1 MLRMDQVHVIR
12 HKVLREGA
20 SIRQVALEL
29 GLSRNT
35 VSKYL
40 EQSVP
45 VRRTYRRR
53 QRPVWSRVQS
63 RLEELVAEW
72 EPRTT
77 AKQRLT
83 GVRLYR
89 ALVEE
94 GYQVGLTMI
103 YQYLRERRRQRAEV
117 YVPLIHRAG
126 DEAQVD
132 HHHFQS
138 GVLRV
143 GQGLRRRKAYD
154 RSARSAD
161 SSCPYPRHSRRFVSR
176 QQAQGQCR

>member
-20 SIRQVALEL
+20 SIRQVAREL

-40 EQSVP
+40 DQSVP
-45 VRRTYRRR
+45 ERRTYHQR
-53 QRPVWSRVQS
+53 QRPVWERVQS

-89 ALVEE
+89 ALLDE

-117 YVPLIHRAG
+117 YVPLIHRIG
-126 DEAQVD
+126 DEAHAVRPCVRRED
-132 HHHFQS
+132 EI
-138 GVLRV
+138 VLLRHQGDAPEPRGAADKRRV
-143 GQGLRRRKAYD
+143 RLE
-154 RSARSAD
+154 
-161 SSCPYPRHSRRFVSR
+161 HVE
-176 QQAQGQCR
+176 

>member
-20 SIRQVALEL
+20 SIRQVAREL

-40 EQSVP
+40 DQSVP
-45 VRRTYRRR
+45 VRHAYRLRK
-53 QRPVWSRVQS
+53 RPVWARVQS

-89 ALVEE
+89 ALMDVKLATA
-94 GYQVGLTMI
+94 VSNVML
-103 YQYLRERRRQRAEV
+103 
-117 YVPLIHRAG
+117 P
-126 DEAQVD
+126 
-132 HHHFQS
+132 S
-138 GVLRV
+138 
-143 GQGLRRRKAYD
+143 D
-154 RSARSAD
+154 RIS
-161 SSCPYPRHSRRFVSR
+161 PVN
-176 QQAQGQCR
+176 